1 MQQYLEA
8 GKIVTTHGVMGEMK
22 MELWCDSVQFL
33 AACKRVYLSA
43 QGGKALRLTSVR
55 PQKGMAL
62 LKLEGVE
69 GMDAARAMVG
79 KVLYIDRADV
89 KLPKGAFFIQD
100 LLGCEVK
107 DADTGRVYGT
117 VTDVTHPGA
126 QDIYTVTDAA
136 GNNWQ
141 IPAVPQFVKEKDIEG
156 RCVLVTPIP
165 GLFGEAESGDAE

>member
-43 QGGKALRLTSVR
+43 QGGTARKLMGVR

-62 LKLEGVE
+62 VKLEGVE
-69 GMDAARAMVG
+69 SMDAARAMVG
-79 KVLYIDRADV
+79 KVLYIDRADA

-100 LLGCEVK
+100 LRGCEVK

-136 GNNWQ
+136 GSHWQ
-141 IPAVPQFVKEKDIEG
+141 IPAVPQFVKEKHIEE
-156 RCVLVTPIP
+156 RFILVTPIP